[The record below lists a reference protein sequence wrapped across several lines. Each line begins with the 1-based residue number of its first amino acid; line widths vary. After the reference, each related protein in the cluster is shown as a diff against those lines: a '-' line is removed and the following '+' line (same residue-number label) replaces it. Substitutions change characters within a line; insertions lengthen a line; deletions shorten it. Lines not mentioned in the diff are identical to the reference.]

1 MIPRQIR
8 LTLSSALFL
17 CPGVF
22 SWLAAG
28 SENKAFPSHSFT
40 LQDGYELELR
50 RLEYDG
56 FIGMEHFTK
65 TSFTSAFKQV
75 QRLAGVD

>member
-40 LQDGYELELR
+40 LQDGYELELAAAPGLVER
-50 RLEYDG
+50 PMHMYFDDEGAVFR
-56 FIGMEHFTK
+56 
-65 TSFTSAFKQV
+65 
-75 QRLAGVD
+75 GVSNRERGR